1 MVYSNYKSNF
11 YDFGRSRQLNSEL
24 EHAVNGKRLFLSVFG
39 AIRSWRVK
47 ILYYIPDGYH
57 KMVNGEWL
65 DTVYDDALSH
75 PMFELCTVKRMKY
88 VPELLYEYNMN
99 YGDNDDSTK

>member
-1 MVYSNYKSNF
+1 M
-11 YDFGRSRQLNSEL
+11 E
-24 EHAVNGKRLFLSVFG
+24 NGQ
-39 AIRSWRVK
+39 
-47 ILYYIPDGYH
+47 
-57 KMVNGEWL
+57 WL

-75 PMFELCTVKRMKY
+75 PLFELCTVKRMKY